1 MTSKGGSIHIP
12 FPLSSSPGAS
22 GQESAGRLINCYAEP
37 LGKDIGAQKGFT
49 PPQVVWR
56 KSPGL
61 PQFCASAL
69 TGFRGG
75 LLVGS
80 ALYTAW
86 SGKAATY
93 TSGGVEAVL
102 TGTLNGTEKVFW
114 ARNNKSPTPD
124 VVCVAPGTG
133 AFSVSSSAVISFAD
147 PNIGTPNSVFDMDGF
162 FIFTYGD
169 GTIQASGLNAVT
181 INTLDKTKEQAKP
194 GGLTRGLRFN
204 GQAYVWGPTFGAVY
218 SNTAQPTG
226 FPFTR
231 SYVIQRGL
239 LSPYAVAG
247 HEDGFGSALI
257 WVADDNS
264 VVQHNGTPNPL
275 KISPPDLDRLIAA
288 VTDKTTLEASV
299 YISQGHPKWVLSC
312 PAFTWEFDLGSQKWN
327 ERASYQ
333 QARWRAISGV
343 SAFGKWIT
351 GDTQGG
357 RLLYVSEQ
365 SYDEKGNPLQ
375 FQIESGPVLNF
386 PNRTKVA
393 RADFNFVVG
402 VGQATGQDPIATD
415 PSVGISW
422 TDDGGITWSQE
433 FVRKL
438 GRQATPQRITMLRT
452 GMSGVQGRRWRL
464 KVTDPVYVA
473 FMGATQDTA
482 LRNH

>member
-1 MTSKGGSIHIP
+1 LTSVPIP

-22 GQESAGRLINCYAEP
+22 PQESAGRLINCYAEP
-37 LGKDIGAQKGFT
+37 LGKDIEAKKGMA
-49 PPQVVWR
+49 PPRVVWR

-61 PQFCASAL
+61 SLQNTSTQ

-93 TSGGVEAVL
+93 TSTGTEAVL

-114 ARNNKSPTPD
+114 ARNNKTPTPD

-133 AFSVSSSAVISFAD
+133 AFSVTSAAVSSFAD
-147 PNIGTPNSVFDMDGF
+147 IDVGTPNCVFDMDGY

-169 GTIQASGLNAVT
+169 GTIQASGLNDVT
-181 INTLDKTKEQAKP
+181 VATTDKTKEQAKP
-194 GGLTRGLRFN
+194 GGLTRGLRYN

-218 SNTAQPTG
+218 TNTAQPTG

-239 LSPYAVAG
+239 LSPYGVAG

-275 KISPPDLDRLIAA
+275 KISPPDLDRAIAG
-288 VTDKTTLEASV
+288 VSNKTTLEASV
-299 YISQGHPKWVLSC
+299 YIAQGHPKWVIKC
-312 PAFTWEFDLGSQKWN
+312 PTFCWEFDLGSQKWN
-327 ERASYQ
+327 ERTSYLSPT
-333 QARWRAISGV
+333 WRAVSGIN
-343 SAFGKWIT
+343 AFGKWIV
-351 GDTQGG
+351 GDTKGG
-357 RLLYVSEQ
+357 RLLYVDQTNYTEFG
-365 SYDEKGNPLQ
+365 DPLIMQ
-375 FQIESGPVLNF
+375 LESGPVQHF
-386 PNRTKVA
+386 PSRTRVA
-393 RADFNFVVG
+393 RADFNFVTG
-402 VGQATGQDPIATD
+402 VGIATGSDPIATN
-415 PSVGISW
+415 PKVGISW
-422 TDDGGITWSQE
+422 TQDLGLTWGAE
-433 FVRKL
+433 FVRDL
-438 GRQATPQRITMLRT
+438 GRQYVDSRITMLRT
-452 GMSGVQGRRWRL
+452 GMTGPEGRRWRL
-464 KVTDPVYVA
+464 RISDPVYGA
-473 FMGATQDTA
+473 FLGGTQDTD

>member
-1 MTSKGGSIHIP
+1 MVAVPIP

-22 GQESAGRLINCYAEP
+22 SQESAGRLINAFAEP
-37 LGKDIGAQKGFT
+37 LGKDVGAKKGFA
-49 PPQVVWR
+49 PPVVVWR

-61 PQFCASAL
+61 SLQNAS
-69 TGFRGG
+69 TQSGFRGG

-93 TSGGVEAVL
+93 TSAGVEAVL
-102 TGTLNGTEKVFW
+102 TGTLSGTEKVFW

-133 AFSVSSSAVISFAD
+133 AFSVSSSAVIAFAD
-147 PNIGTPNSVFDMDGF
+147 PDIGAPNSVGFMDGF

-169 GTIQASGLNAVT
+169 ATIQASGLNDVT
-181 INTLDKTKEQAKP
+181 ISTLDKTKEQAKT
-194 GGLTRGLRFN
+194 GGLTRGLAFN
-204 GQAYVWGPTFGAVY
+204 GLYYVWGPNFGAAY
-218 SNTAQPTG
+218 ANTAQPTG

-239 LSPYAVAG
+239 LSPYGVAG
-247 HEDGFGSALI
+247 HEDGFASALI

-264 VVQHNGTPNPL
+264 VVQANGTPNPL

-288 VTDKTTLEASV
+288 VSDKTTLEASV
-299 YISQGHPKWVLSC
+299 YISGGHPKWVLKCASFC
-312 PAFTWEFDLGSQKWN
+312 WEFDLGSQKWN
-327 ERASYQ
+327 ERRSYQ
-333 QARWRAISGV
+333 ATTWRAISGI

-351 GDTQGG
+351 GDANGN
-357 RLLYVSEQ
+357 RLLYINKDA
-365 SYDEKGNPLQ
+365 YDENGSPLP
-375 FQIESGPVLNF
+375 FQIESGPVANF
-386 PNRTKVA
+386 PNRTRVA

-402 VGQATGQDPIATD
+402 VGIATGQDPIATD

-422 TDDGGITWSQE
+422 SDDGGITWSKE

-438 GRQATPQRITMLRT
+438 GRQSTPQRITILRT

-464 KVTDPVYVA
+464 SVSDPVYVA
-473 FMGATQDTA
+473 LLGATQDVN